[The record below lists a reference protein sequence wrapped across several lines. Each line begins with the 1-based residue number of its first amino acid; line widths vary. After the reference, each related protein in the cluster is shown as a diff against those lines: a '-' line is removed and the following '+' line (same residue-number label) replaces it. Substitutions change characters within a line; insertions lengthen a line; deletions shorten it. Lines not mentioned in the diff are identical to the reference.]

1 MLDVAVSYNRYKFI
15 GHEFLTWLWYV
26 VDNKE
31 SNLQQFDDN
40 QFYLEIGNRIVLE
53 NSGAEDIETI
63 TIKGNEAGM
72 EEGLLSLKKGA
83 IVTELNL
90 IYRFGDHDWQFNI
103 KGENLHMSGVKL
115 PETINIET
123 KEDIEGAVLEKIY
136 LYDQLNQIMDKIFK
150 FFIKLRV
157 SEDWEKEHVP
167 AMKKWI
173 I

>member
-1 MLDVAVSYNRYKFI
+1 
-15 GHEFLTWLWYV
+15 
-26 VDNKE
+26 
-31 SNLQQFDDN
+31 
-40 QFYLEIGNRIVLE
+40 
-53 NSGAEDIETI
+53 
-63 TIKGNEAGM
+63 
-72 EEGLLSLKKGA
+72 LLSLKKGA

-103 KGENLHMSGVKL
+103 KGESLHMSGVKL
-115 PETINIET
+115 PETGNIET

>member
-31 SNLQQFDDN
+31 SDLQQFDDD

-53 NSGAEDIETI
+53 NSRTEDIETI

-103 KGENLHMSGVKL
+103 KGESLHMSGVKL
-115 PETINIET
+115 PETGNIET

-157 SEDWEKEHVP
+157 SENWEKEHVP

>member
-15 GHEFLTWLWYV
+15 GHEFLTWLWYAI
-26 VDNKE
+26 DNKE
-31 SNLQQFDDN
+31 NGLQQFDDN

-53 NSGAEDIETI
+53 NSRAEDTETI

-83 IVTELNL
+83 VVTELNL
-90 IYRFGDHDWQFNI
+90 IYRLGDHDWQFNI
-103 KGENLHMSGVKL
+103 KGENLHMSGIKL
-115 PETINIET
+115 PETGKIET
-123 KEDIEGAVLEKIY
+123 TDDIEGAVLEKIY
-136 LYDQLNQIMDKIFK
+136 LYDQLLQIMDKIFK

-157 SEDWEKEHVP
+157 SEDWEKKHVP
-167 AMKKWI
+167 AIKKWI